1 MGEYYELLKAK
12 KMGAGGGSTEEYNA
26 GKTVPQGST
35 VIIDGVTYTVGSGA
49 EIFNNYGD
57 NKAVGDYSHAEGSN
71 TIASGNWSHAE
82 GSYTTASG
90 TYSHAEGVSTT
101 ASAFF
106 SHAEGYNTTAS
117 ENFSHAEGGSTTA
130 SGTYSHAEGSNT
142 TASGRGSHAECT
154 DTTASGHYSHAE
166 GLNCVSSAT
175 CSHAEG
181 DLTKASSPDQHVEGR
196 CNVEDSQGKFAHII
210 GNGTADNARSNAFAV
225 DWDGKI
231 YVNNSATGV
240 DVSVLD
246 DTISELN
253 TTITNV
259 DYNNLIEY
267 DLEGYTKK
275 VNTEGTWEDN
285 RYTIDG
291 VTFVFNADGTVNT
304 FGVSTSSTIEVIYGR
319 LTLTRKAKY
328 LSLTGCPAPSSITH
342 AIRYRNYYDRGD
354 GCVCTPGDI
363 NNNYLCDI
371 SIYLRQEGTDFNGL
385 CFKPMILAVPSATIS
400 KAEYIPYAPTNHEL
414 MIRSNAIMKGQ
425 PAYTT
430 YLYPRSLL
438 VSGVTRVI
446 MGVVDHVIDNTYD
459 VTDNGLIYYNATA
472 IPTHELTLENVALY
486 DDIKRSPATTDKG
499 YVANMKDNG
508 YGVTIRGFVTV
519 SKNGTDTTY
528 YADPMYAKYEEESEN
543 RSKEEDKHLKI
554 NSNRRV

>member
-12 KMGAGGGSTEEYNA
+12 KMGAGGGGTEEYNA

-35 VIIDGVTYTVGSGA
+35 VIIDGVTYTVGRGA
-49 EIFNNYGD
+49 EIFNNYSG
-57 NKAVGDYSHAEGSN
+57 NKAIGNYSHAECAE
-71 TIASGNWSHAE
+71 TIAR
-82 GSYTTASG
+82 G
-90 TYSHAEGVSTT
+90 TYSHAEGLGCVSSGSCSHTEGCETTATGDSCHAEGMQTT
-101 ASAFF
+101 ASGYYAHSEGIGTIASGEW
-106 SHAEGYNTTAS
+106 SHAEGN
-117 ENFSHAEGGSTTA
+117 H
-130 SGTYSHAEGSNT
+130 
-142 TASGRGSHAECT
+142 
-154 DTTASGHYSHAE
+154 
-166 GLNCVSSAT
+166 
-175 CSHAEG
+175 
-181 DLTKASSPDQHVEGR
+181 TKASSTNQHVEGR
-196 CNVEDSQGKFAHII
+196 YNVEDVSNKFAHII
-210 GNGTADNARSNAFAV
+210 GNGTGNVRSNAFAV

-231 YVNNSATGV
+231 YVNNAATGV
-240 DVSVLD
+240 DVSEVND
-246 DTISELN
+246 I
-253 TTITNV
+253 ITNV

-275 VNTEGTWEDN
+275 VNTQGTWEDN
-285 RYTIDG
+285 RYTING

-304 FGVSTSSTIEVIYGR
+304 FGVSTSSPIEVIYGR
-319 LTLTRKAKY
+319 LALTRKAKY
-328 LSLTGCPAPSSITH
+328 LSLTGCPAPANINR
-342 AIRYRNYYDRGD
+342 AIRYINYYDRGD

-371 SIYLRQEGTDFNGL
+371 SIYLKQEGTDFNGL

-400 KAEYIPYAPTNHEL
+400 KAEYIPYAPMNHEL
-414 MIRSNAIMKGQ
+414 MIRSNAIMRGQ

-430 YLYPRSLL
+430 YLYPRSILA
-438 VSGVTRVI
+438 SGVTRI
-446 MGVVDHVIDNTYD
+446 LMGTVYRLIDSTYD

-486 DDIKRSPATTDKG
+486 DDIKRSPVTTNKG
-499 YVANMKDNG
+499 YIATIKDNG

-554 NSNRRV
+554 NSRECNAELD